1 MPMAEGISQHGPKN
15 EFFLISEKVIGKF
28 LRITRDRKC
37 SLIMKSKIL
46 FPKADLENRNA
57 LTYGI
62 SGAKCIRKGTV
73 C

>member
-1 MPMAEGISQHGPKN
+1 
-15 EFFLISEKVIGKF
+15 
-28 LRITRDRKC
+28 
-37 SLIMKSKIL
+37 MKSKIL